1 MNRTS
6 PNPID
11 KHIGTRIRMRRLQL
25 GMSQEALAGDLDL
38 SFQQVQKYEK
48 GKNRV
53 GGSRLARI
61 AELLGVDVGFFFQG
75 APGTDT
81 GHPAVRIESTMDEF
95 ISSKDGL
102 IIAEAFVQI
111 ADPNVRHVI
120 ASAISQISRAMA
132 PKPIILMAAE

>member
-1 MNRTS
+1 MNRSS

-11 KHIGTRIRMRRLQL
+11 THIGTRIRMRRLQL
-25 GMSQEALAGDLDL
+25 GMSQDKLAEGLGL
-38 SFQQVQKYEK
+38 TFQQVQKYEK

-61 AELLGVDVGFFFQG
+61 AQLLGVDVGFFFQG

-81 GHPAVRIESTMDEF
+81 GHPLARIDSTMDEF

-120 ASAISQISRAMA
+120 AVAISQIGRALT